1 MTYRISGSYVAT
13 CSCALVCPCPVDARP
28 TDPQGRGECRGAAVF
43 HIADGH
49 LNDTDLS
56 GIDFAFYN
64 FFPSNLT
71 AGNWKIGVVI
81 DRGASDEVAQAL
93 ERIVSGREGGPF
105 GDLAEFVTEF
115 AGVERASVTYQGGDT
130 PSATVEGLTEI
141 GFEPLRGV
149 DGTPTTVKNAM
160 FGFAPE
166 FQIGR
171 GSGRSNAF
179 GLEYEPIYGEAAE
192 FDFSTEDEGQ
202 VRGRF

>member
-1 MTYRISGSYVAT
+1 
-13 CSCALVCPCPVDARP
+13 VDARP
-28 TDPQGRGECRGAAVF
+28 NDPQGHGECRGAAVF

-49 LNDTDLS
+49 LDSTDLS
-56 GIDFAFYN
+56 DIDFAFYN

-71 AGNWKIGVVI
+71 SGNWKVGVVI
-81 DRGASDEVAQAL
+81 DRGASDEAAQAL
-93 ERIVSGREGGPF
+93 ERILSGQAGGPF
-105 GDLAEFVTEF
+105 GDLAQFITEF
-115 AGVERASVTYQGGDT
+115 AGVERASITYQAGET
-130 PSATVEGLTEI
+130 PSATVENLTEI

-166 FQIGR
+166 FRIGR

-179 GLEYEPIYGEAAE
+179 GLEYEPIYGEAAD

-202 VRGRF
+202 VRGRV